1 MTELRRTYER
11 YWAARLADAGRA
23 TEGSSS
29 LNEIFES
36 VGSVLGEGK
45 RLLDVGC
52 GVGTLLDLVGAKFQ
66 AVHGCDLSETA
77 LREARQR
84 GVLSVCADLN
94 RSLLPYQD
102 RSFEC
107 VTCLEVIE
115 HVFDPLSL
123 LRELHRILKDKG
135 QLVLTT
141 PNIRYFR
148 NVLTLVWHGRF
159 PHTTM
164 DTFVWGGGHLHY
176 FTQRDLKHLLT
187 EAGFT
192 DCCFVANPEQFHRSW
207 KRWLLAKLTGL
218 DWFAEWI
225 CGGITVSAR
234 KK

>member
-1 MTELRRTYER
+1 MIELRRTYER
-11 YWAARLADAGRA
+11 YWAARRADAGGA
-23 TEGSSS
+23 AEGSGSP
-29 LNEIFES
+29 NEIFES

-94 RSLLPYQD
+94 RGLLPYQD

-123 LRELHRILKDKG
+123 LRELHRVLKDDG

-176 FTQRDLKHLLT
+176 FTRTDLKL
-187 EAGFT
+187 
-192 DCCFVANPEQFHRSW
+192 
-207 KRWLLAKLTGL
+207 
-218 DWFAEWI
+218 
-225 CGGITVSAR
+225 
-234 KK
+234 